1 MPNHLVPETTVVV
14 SGPLEG
20 SAVDR
25 WRRLIADAMAL
36 QPARLV
42 IDLRDSSRID
52 AAAIVLLLQ
61 AHRTMVCA
69 DGQLVLRAPVA
80 EVRRMLQ
87 LARIDHVLDFE
98 EPTTPQIKADG
109 P

>member
-1 MPNHLVPETTVVV
+1 MPDHAIPETTVVV
-14 SGPLEG
+14 SGAMEG

-25 WRRLIADAMAL
+25 WRRLITDAMAL

-42 IDLRDSSRID
+42 IDLRDSPRID

-61 AHRTMVCA
+61 VHRTMVCA
-69 DGQLVLRAPVA
+69 DGQLVLRAPVPP
-80 EVRRMLQ
+80 VRRMLQ

-98 EPTTPQIKADG
+98 EPITPQIRADG